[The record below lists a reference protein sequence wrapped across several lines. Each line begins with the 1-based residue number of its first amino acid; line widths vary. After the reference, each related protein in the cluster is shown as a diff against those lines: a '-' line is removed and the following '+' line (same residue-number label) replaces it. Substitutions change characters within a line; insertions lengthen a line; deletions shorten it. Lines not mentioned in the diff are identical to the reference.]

1 MRLRPTYEGARRR
14 LALAFVLPGFLFV
27 FLMMAGVAI
36 YSFDLSFRNL
46 DLVRGFESTY
56 VGFQT
61 YATVFARP
69 ETGVVITNTLVWV
82 GLSTVFVILIGI
94 AVGYLVSDSRNAVTR
109 VSRAVM
115 LIPWVLPGVVVAG
128 LWKWMFNSNTGLING
143 ILVNLGILENGF
155 PFLGTPGTALQSV
168 VAVIVWRLFP
178 IYALVVASAIQSID
192 VSMFE
197 AGRIDGMTKWQ
208 EFRFIIM
215 PTIQFQVMTM
225 GVTVLIWITNNLVLV
240 NVMTGGGPL
249 YFSQTLPVYMFKLGF
264 QFGKLSQAAVVTVL
278 NLLILLVLSV
288 IYLFVYRRAQRSDR

>member
-1 MRLRPTYEGARRR
+1 MRLKPTYESARRR

-27 FLMMAGVAI
+27 FVMMAGVAI
-36 YSFDLSFRNL
+36 YSLDLSFRNL
-46 DLVRGFESTY
+46 DLVRGFESTH
-56 VGFQT
+56 VGLET

-69 ETGVVITNTLVWV
+69 ETGPVITNTLVWV
-82 GLSTVFVILIGI
+82 GLGTVFVILIGI

-128 LWKWMFNSNTGLING
+128 LWRWMFNSNVGLINS
-143 ILVNLGILENGF
+143 ILVNLGFLERGF

-197 AGRIDGMTKWQ
+197 AGRMDGMTKWQ

-215 PTIQFQVMTM
+215 PTIRFQVMTM
-225 GVTVLIWITNNLVLV
+225 GVTVLIWITNNLVLL

-278 NLLILLVLSV
+278 NLVILLVLSS
-288 IYLFVYRRAQRSDR
+288 IYLIVYRRAQRSDR